1 MKLPRRR
8 LLHFA
13 VGIVAASGVRLGWA
27 QVYPTRPVRIIVGFP
42 AGGGAD
48 IQVRIIAQWLSEQ
61 FRQSVVV
68 ENRPGAATN
77 LAIQTAINSPPDGYT
92 LVHVSMANAINAT
105 LYDKLSFN
113 FIRDIAPVA
122 RLNRQPLVI
131 VVHPM
136 FPARTLVELISYAK
150 ASPGKI
156 TLASYG
162 TGTGSHLAGELFKT
176 MAGVN
181 MLHVPYR
188 GEAPA
193 LADLLGG
200 QVDVFFG
207 ASGSIEPIKA
217 GRLRA
222 LAVTTLERSEAL
234 PDTPSVSDF
243 VPGYEAGTWTGIG
256 TSKGTP
262 PEIIEKLNRAINAGL
277 LDRGVKARF
286 MELATTPV
294 ISTPTEFGN
303 FMEAETE
310 KWRKVI
316 KSGDIQPD

>member
-1 MKLPRRR
+1 VL
-8 LLHFA
+8 
-13 VGIVAASGVRLGWA
+13 VAAAG
-27 QVYPTRPVRIIVGFP
+27 P
-42 AGGGAD
+42 AMN
-48 IQVRIIAQWLSEQ
+48 IA
-61 FRQSVVV
+61 
-68 ENRPGAATN
+68 
-77 LAIQTAINSPPDGYT
+77 LAIA
-92 LVHVSMANAINAT
+92 AA
-105 LYDKLSFN
+105 
-113 FIRDIAPVA
+113 
-122 RLNRQPLVI
+122 
-131 VVHPM
+131 
-136 FPARTLVELISYAK
+136 
-150 ASPGKI
+150 
-156 TLASYG
+156 LAF
-162 TGTGSHLAGELFKT
+162 HIL
-176 MAGVN
+176 
-181 MLHVPYR
+181 
-188 GEAPA
+188 EAPA

>member
-1 MKLPRRR
+1 VKLPRRR